1 MQRYRYRR
9 VKRNSWITLC
19 RGGIIVLLARK
30 LVGHVKRLLRIRLFT
45 QPHFILKNV
54 TNSSIISA
62 LPLLSADSPCVSNFL
77 MIVSMIVV
85 LGAT

>member
-1 MQRYRYRR
+1 MQRYRR
-9 VKRNSWITLC
+9 VKRNSWITL
-19 RGGIIVLLARK
+19 RRDRIIVLLVGK
-30 LVGHVKRLLRIRLFT
+30 LIGHVKRLLRIRLFT

-54 TNSSIISA
+54 TTNSFIISA
-62 LPLLSADSPCVSNFL
+62 LPLLSANSPCVSNFL